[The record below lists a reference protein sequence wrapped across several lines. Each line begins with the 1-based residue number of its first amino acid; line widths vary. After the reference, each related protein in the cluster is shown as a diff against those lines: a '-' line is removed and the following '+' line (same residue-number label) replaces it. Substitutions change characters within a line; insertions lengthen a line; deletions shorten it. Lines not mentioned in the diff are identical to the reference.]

1 MATKALSTTAPRRTR
16 SRAVRNEAI
25 TGFLFISPWIV
36 GFLIFTL
43 GPMLAS
49 AYYSLTSWDLIG
61 TPQFVGLRNY
71 QRLWLDP
78 LFWQALK
85 VTSLYALG
93 RVPLGI
99 IFGLAVA
106 LLLNQN
112 VRFIGLW
119 RTLYYLPVVLPPVAV
134 SLLWTWIYNPE
145 YGVLNWTLS
154 GVGIEGPNWLSSS
167 TWVVPALV
175 AMAVWSVTGRYMIIY
190 LSGLRGISQE
200 LYDAA
205 AIDGA
210 NGTMQF
216 WKITLPLMTPVL
228 FFNLVMGMIDSFK
241 VFTQAYVMT
250 QGGPRNSSLF
260 YVYYLYQQAFQRFNM
275 GYASALA
282 WAFFL
287 IILVL
292 TLVVFRSSSL
302 WVYYESE
309 SADTKR

>member
-1 MATKALSTTAPRRTR
+1 MATRVITTPAR
-16 SRAVRNEAI
+16 SRLRFKRAEAMA
-25 TGFLFISPWIV
+25 GYLFILPWIV
-36 GFLIFTL
+36 GFLVFTL
-43 GPMLAS
+43 GPMVAS
-49 AYYSLTSWDLIG
+49 AYISLTRWDLIG
-61 TPQFVGLRNY
+61 TPEFVGLRNY
-71 QRLWLDP
+71 QRLAGDP

-85 VTSLYALG
+85 ATSLYALG

-112 VRFIGLW
+112 VRFIGFW

-134 SLLWTWIYNPE
+134 SLLWSWIYNPE
-145 YGVLNWTLS
+145 YGVLNWSLQ
-154 GVGIEGPNWLSSS
+154 GVGVQGPNWLNDAN
-167 TWVVPALV
+167 WVLPALI
-175 AMAVWSVTGRYMIIY
+175 AMAVWSVTGRYMIVY

-210 NGTMQF
+210 GAGAKF
-216 WKITLPLMTPVL
+216 WRITLPLMTPVL

-250 QGGPRNSSLF
+250 EGGPRNSSLF
-260 YVYYLYQQAFQRFNM
+260 YIYYLYQQAFQRFNM

-282 WAFFL
+282 WVFFL
-287 IILVL
+287 IVLAL
-292 TLVVFRSSSL
+292 TLIVFRSSSL

-309 SADTKR
+309 VGEKR